1 MKGQARRAGAS
12 LLEATLLV
20 PLLVLLFVGAMQ
32 MGKIALT
39 YYTLHKAMRGAA
51 RMVSTLR
58 GADFCNPDDP
68 QLAAIKNFI
77 VFGPEGDAA
86 DPIVRDLTADRI
98 VITPERA
105 DPENG
110 AVAECECAGPAGC
123 LATDGGRAPDF
134 VVVSLPDGYPF
145 QPRIPFRT
153 LETIL
158 LRPRVRVPFG
168 GY

>member
-1 MKGQARRAGAS
+1 MSRRSRQAGAA
-12 LLEATLLV
+12 LLEATLLA
-20 PLLVLLFVGAMQ
+20 PLLVLLFVGAME

-39 YYTLHKAMRGAA
+39 YYTLHKALRGAA
-51 RMVSTLR
+51 RMASVLR
-58 GADFCNPDDP
+58 GADFCNPDDT
-68 QLAAIKNFI
+68 QLAALKNFV

-86 DPIVRDLTADRI
+86 DPIVRALTAQAV

-110 AVAECECAGPAGC
+110 TVAECECAGPTGC
-123 LATDGGRAPDF
+123 LATDGGRGPDY
-134 VVVSLPDGYPF
+134 VVVSISDGYPF

-158 LRPRVRVPFG
+158 LRPRVRMPFG